1 MNGVSKLVLGTVQFG
16 CSYGVNSAG
25 RPDFAEVSRI
35 LDLAH
40 ASGITT
46 LDTSSAYGDAEQVIG
61 NAGACRFN
69 VVSKY
74 PKGSGNVADAFS
86 LSLARIGV
94 PRLHGYMLH
103 HFELWREN
111 PGIWDDFRRLRDSGL
126 TERIG
131 FSLYSPDELEM
142 LLSAGVDFDLLQFPR
157 NLLDRRFDPYL
168 PGLKGQGVEI
178 HVRSTFL
185 QGLFFMDRNSLPE
198 KLSPLRPSLEQID
211 SIARDKDLDVSALA
225 LAFNL
230 LNPLIDGVLVGV
242 DNCSQLQ
249 ADIDDSEAD
258 CWFDFDIEVSD
269 RALLNPVNWK

>member
-111 PGIWDDFRRLRDSGL
+111 PGIWDVFRRLRDSGL

-142 LLSAGVDFDLLQFPR
+142 LLSAGV
-157 NLLDRRFDPYL
+157 
-168 PGLKGQGVEI
+168 
-178 HVRSTFL
+178 
-185 QGLFFMDRNSLPE
+185 
-198 KLSPLRPSLEQID
+198 
-211 SIARDKDLDVSALA
+211 
-225 LAFNL
+225 